1 MIKFKNECRIFY
13 YNMEVS
19 EHVNNIKKEYP
30 VESIKEAIS
39 QFKKIKTLIIGD
51 TIIDEYHFT
60 VPKGRAIKDP
70 ILSVDFVKYERYAG
84 GILAIA
90 NHVSNFVDKVIC
102 VTALGDIEDN
112 KDFII
117 GAINKNIQPE
127 FFIKE
132 NSPTILKKRYLN
144 IVRNEKLFKVEHIND
159 SSISKELER
168 EFIDFLEQELPKYD
182 MVLLG
187 DFGHGL
193 ITDNVIKFLEEK
205 SNYLAVNAQCN
216 SANLGFNYVTKYNSP
231 TFLSM
236 DIQELRYAVADRF
249 SDVPILMNK
258 LHDKASFNKFLVTMG
273 KGGSGFFSSGKQT
286 FFPAFTVRPKDTVGA
301 GDAVFSIT
309 SLFAY
314 CNYDS
319 LIPFI
324 ANCVGGI
331 AVSYMGNKEY
341 ITQEKLLN
349 FVEQVYNGDKKV
361 V

>member
-1 MIKFKNECRIFY
+1 MGLLKHLDDVKRNYSLER
-13 YNMEVS
+13 
-19 EHVNNIKKEYP
+19 
-30 VESIKEAIS
+30 IKEIIS
-39 QFKKIKTLIIGD
+39 EFKGIKTLIIGD

-70 ILSVDFVKYERYAG
+70 ILSVDYVKYERYAG

-90 NHVSNFVDKVIC
+90 NHVSNFVDEVMC
-102 VTALGDIEDN
+102 VTVLGDIENN

-117 GAINKNIQPE
+117 GTINKNIKLK

-132 NSPTILKKRYLN
+132 NSPTTLKKRYLN

-159 SSISKELER
+159 EYISEALEQ
-168 EFIDFLEQELPKYD
+168 EFIGYLEQELPKYD
-182 MVLLG
+182 LVMVG

-193 ITDNVIKFLEEK
+193 ITDNIIRFLEKK
-205 SNYLAVNAQCN
+205 SNYLTVNAQCN

-236 DIQELRYAVADRF
+236 DVQELQYAVSDRF
-249 SDVPILMNK
+249 NDMPALMNK
-258 LHDKASFNKFLVTMG
+258 LHDKAGFNKFLVTMG
-273 KGGSGFFSSGKQT
+273 RDGSGYFDDGKQT
-286 FFPAFTVRPKDTVGA
+286 FFPAFVTRPQDTVGA
-301 GDAVFSIT
+301 GDAVFSIA

-314 CNYDS
+314 CKHDN

-341 ITQEKLLN
+341 ITQEKLLD
-349 FVEQVYNGDKKV
+349 FIGQAYNGDKKID
-361 V
+361 

>member
-1 MIKFKNECRIFY
+1 MELSKNLDNVKRDYSLERIKEIICKFKG
-13 YNMEVS
+13 
-19 EHVNNIKKEYP
+19 
-30 VESIKEAIS
+30 
-39 QFKKIKTLIIGD
+39 IKTLIIGD

-60 VPKGRAIKDP
+60 SPKGRAIKDP
-70 ILSVDFVKYERYAG
+70 ILSVDYIKYERYAG

-90 NHVSNFVDKVIC
+90 NHVSNFVDEVMC
-102 VTALGDIEDN
+102 VTVLGDIEDN

-117 GAINKNIQPE
+117 DTINKNIKLK

-132 NSPTILKKRYLN
+132 NSPTTLKKRYLN

-159 SSISKELER
+159 TFISKELER
-168 EFIDFLEQELPKYD
+168 EFINFLEQELPKYD
-182 MVLLG
+182 LVLLG

-205 SNYLAVNAQCN
+205 SNYLAVNAQSN

-236 DIQELRYAVADRF
+236 DIQELQYAVSDRF
-249 SDVPILMNK
+249 NEVTLLMNK
-258 LHDKASFNKFLVTMG
+258 LYEQSGFNKFLVTMG
-273 KGGSGFFSSGKQT
+273 IDGSGYFNGGKQT
-286 FFPAFTVRPKDTVGA
+286 FFPAFNTRPQDTVGA
-301 GDAVFSIT
+301 GDAVFSIS

-314 CNYDS
+314 CKHDN

-331 AVSYMGNKEY
+331 AVGYMGNKEY
-341 ITQEKLLN
+341 ITEDKLLE
-349 FVEQVYNGDKKV
+349 FIEQAYNGDKKTV
-361 V
+361 